1 VDYDG
6 STGASLRCSVRC
18 QAMIMKRLFYF
29 TGYRMSV
36 QHWNGKELI
45 GTISFEPT
53 EIGLE
58 KFRSY
63 LLQADNIPGK
73 FLVDVIEE
81 DFRNEKIPHVGSRD
95 RSAVVNRLIDRF
107 YRSSHEYCYS
117 EITGREKDGRKDDVV
132 LIGAMS
138 NPQLIKPWIS
148 ILEECEVPV
157 SGIWTLPLISRNL
170 LKTIKACKGVV
181 LLVSQ
186 QVNSNVRQTLFR
198 DGKLVSSRQS
208 IINQDMSD
216 ISSVGTLAAPEVT
229 RTIDF
234 LRAQNLIAANEMI
247 NMHILGSKEQ
257 ILSLQQSFI
266 TNERQKIMIHQITD
280 IQNKLGLNGVEEK
293 FSDNLF
299 AWLCVSQQFS
309 VSHYGSR
316 RSFSRYYNRV
326 AASALY
332 AASLLVIITGALL
345 AQSNISDT
353 IEYEKS
359 ITILNQEEQQ
369 YKELYSK
376 KFKDFEEV
384 FQNAGVM
391 NAAVELAERIK
402 INSKTSPLDFMISL
416 SEILNQDNSNELYI
430 DRIEWQAVNINEKK
444 KQTQKAN
451 FTGKLPVQHS
461 AIVTGR
467 IDDPE
472 NNYRASIDHI
482 QKIIDY
488 LKSSPRVENVE
499 TLILPVDMRSESK
512 FSTESGV
519 EIRRSNNRENSGIFS
534 LKITMKAP
542 EHV

>member
-1 VDYDG
+1 
-6 STGASLRCSVRC
+6 
-18 QAMIMKRLFYF
+18 MIMKRLFYF

-36 QHWNGKELI
+36 QHWNGKTLV
-45 GTISFEPT
+45 GTSSFEPT
-53 EIGLE
+53 ESGLE

-95 RSAVVNRLIDRF
+95 RKAVVNRLIDRF

-117 EITGREKDGRKDDVV
+117 EITGREKGGRKDDIV
-132 LIGAMS
+132 LLGAMT
-138 NPQLIKPWIS
+138 NPQLMQPWIS
-148 ILEECEVPV
+148 ILEECEVPL

-170 LKTIKACKGVV
+170 LKTIKACNGVV

-216 ISSVGTLAAPEVT
+216 ISGIGTLAAPEVT
-229 RTIDF
+229 RTVDF
-234 LRAQNLIAANEMI
+234 IRAQNLVAANEVI
-247 NMHILGSKEQ
+247 NLHILGSKEQ
-257 ILSLQQSFI
+257 ILSLRESFKE
-266 TNERQKIMIHQITD
+266 NDRQKVTIHQITD
-280 IQNKLGLNGVEEK
+280 IQNKLGLTGVEEK

-299 AWLCVSQQFS
+299 AWLCVSQRFCS
-309 VSHYGSR
+309 SHYGAHQ
-316 RSFSRYYNRV
+316 SFNRYYNKV

-345 AQSNISDT
+345 TQSNISDT
-353 IEYEKS
+353 MEYEKS
-359 ITILNQEEQQ
+359 ITLLNKEERQ
-369 YKELYSK
+369 YKELYAK

-391 NAAVELAERIK
+391 NSAVELADRIK
-402 INSKTSPLDFMISL
+402 LNSRTSPLDFMISL
-416 SEILNQDNSNELYI
+416 SDILSQDKSNELYI
-430 DRIEWQAVNINEKK
+430 DRIEWRAVNINEKNK
-444 KQTQKAN
+444 KTQKAN
-451 FTGKLPVQHS
+451 FTGKLPVQHD
-461 AIVTGR
+461 AVVTGR

-482 QKIIDY
+482 QRIIDY

-499 TLILPVDMRSESK
+499 TLILPVDLRSESK

-519 EIRRSNNRENSGIFS
+519 EIRQSTNRENSGIFS

-542 EHV
+542 EDV